1 MILTK
6 VVLDSSATIAW
17 FMPDE
22 AASQDLLERV
32 ATDGAVVPSIWPLE
46 IGNALLLAV
55 RRGRIT
61 ATHRTNALEQL
72 ALLPIE
78 HDAETLAHAW
88 TTTLGLADRFRLTL
102 YDACYVELARRRGL
116 PLASL
121 DRNLRVAA
129 ERLGVPLLGV

>member
-1 MILTK
+1 MAHSTGKSGSNIATKGGSDLTK

-22 AASQDLLERV
+22 KTSQELLEHV

-61 ATHRTNALEQL
+61 ATHRT
-72 ALLPIE
+72 
-78 HDAETLAHAW
+78 
-88 TTTLGLADRFRLTL
+88 GS
-102 YDACYVELARRRGL
+102 
-116 PLASL
+116 ASKNM
-121 DRNLRVAA
+121 RAS
-129 ERLGVPLLGV
+129 